1 MELRE
6 KLIKLRDESGLS
18 QQEFADKLNVSRQT
32 IARWEAGKSVPSS
45 AQIVNVCKV
54 FSLDANEFL
63 ETPKSE
69 NAKTE
74 SKKKFKFDQKTAAV
88 FVVGFLILL
97 ALVGLIVTIVY
108 ALKDAHYDTSATV
121 WIISV
126 PQNTP
131 MIVLCVFLAV
141 FIALLVA
148 LLISL
153 LRRKKP

>member
-6 KLIKLRDESGLS
+6 KLIRLRDSSGLS
-18 QQEFADKLNVSRQT
+18 QQEFAEKLNVSRQT
-32 IARWEAGKSVPSS
+32 VARWEAGKSVPSS

-54 FSLDANEFL
+54 FALDANEFL
-63 ETPKSE
+63 ETPKKE
-69 NAKTE
+69 HPEKTKLD
-74 SKKKFKFDQKTAAV
+74 KKTVAII
-88 FVVGFLILL
+88 VVCALILL

-108 ALKDAHYDTSATV
+108 SVKDALYDTSATV

-131 MIVLCVFLAV
+131 MIILCVFLAV

-148 LLISL
+148 LLVYL